1 MDENK
6 LNASIKQH
14 FDDFK
19 NQLREQLGIQSL
31 PPGIMDF
38 VDSYEFPVLIEEDY
52 SKKRR
57 VKNPIPFHEKCIA
70 KAANGD
76 QCSRRKKKGS
86 EFCGTHNKARPHGI
100 ITPPQAKGE
109 NEGENV
115 VKKEIEVWLE
125 DINGI
130 MYWINDIG
138 TVYHPND
145 IRTNIENPRV
155 IAHYEKNV
163 VDGEEVYKITEQVN

>member
-1 MDENK
+1 MDETK
-6 LNASIKQH
+6 LNASIQQH
-14 FDDFK
+14 FGDFK
-19 NQLREQLGIQSL
+19 NKLREQIGIQPS
-31 PPGIMDF
+31 PSGIMDF
-38 VDSYEFPVLIEEDY
+38 VDSYEFPVLVEEDY

-57 VKNPIPFHEKCIA
+57 VKNPIPFHEKCTA
-70 KAANGD
+70 KAANGE

-100 ITPPQAKGE
+100 ITPPQEDGK

-130 MYWINDIG
+130 MYWINDVG
-138 TVYHPND
+138 TVYHPDD
-145 IRTNIENPRV
+145 IRNNIENPRV

-163 VDGEEVYKITEQVN
+163 VDGEEVYKISENVH